1 MGDLQRV
8 WAESQNLTG
17 GLPEL
22 TKDMKAFVRSVN
34 AAGNTSITLANF
46 GNVIKKLGDVAD
58 EVISNLSSGMSTL
71 ESRLG
76 SARQAELAQ
85 RRVQAYLNQT
95 EWRRTVRAGSAEEL
109 YRQYLEQDLSN
120 PDVLKFWS
128 DLFEDI
134 LGDLETIWDEADRI
148 ADAWSNLTEEFL
160 DTYKTISD
168 FGKSDQQLWDARKAE
183 ADALA
188 KQLATATDP
197 DQITKITSDL
207 LGLVN
212 EGWNSLTDAQKALIQ
227 TEFQAYL
234 DQIAQLADRQFA
246 AAGGE
251 GSLTDAI
258 SKLEQPANVMS
269 DASIL
274 MMNASEGFLAA
285 SAEISEAAA
294 ILVRT
299 LRSREV
305 S

>member
-1 MGDLQRV
+1 MD
-8 WAESQNLTG
+8 
-17 GLPEL
+17 
-22 TKDMKAFVRSVN
+22 
-34 AAGNTSITLANF
+34 
-46 GNVIKKLGDVAD
+46 
-58 EVISNLSSGMSTL
+58 
-71 ESRLG
+71 
-76 SARQAELAQ
+76 
-85 RRVQAYLNQT
+85 
-95 EWRRTVRAGSAEEL
+95 
-109 YRQYLEQDLSN
+109 
-120 PDVLKFWS
+120 
-128 DLFEDI
+128 
-134 LGDLETIWDEADRI
+134 DLETIWDEADRI
-148 ADAWSNLTEEFL
+148 ADAWSDLTEEFL

-188 KQLATATDP
+188 RQLATATDP

-212 EGWNSLTDAQKALIQ
+212 EGWNSLTDAQKALMQ

-234 DQIAQLADRQFA
+234 DQIAQLADTQFA

-258 SKLEQPANVMS
+258 SKLEQPANVMG
-269 DASIL
+269 DASVL